1 MAQLSKLPHT
11 KCDKICSGQDS
22 FFRSNISPRSSKLLF
37 SEGSDQKSLLEKCF
51 ALQLYF
57 QSGYNVKT
65 CCGVRS
71 QSDNL
76 VPLCKF
82 EISFL

>member
-22 FFRSNISPRSSKLLF
+22 FFPSNISPRSSKLLF

-57 QSGYNVKT
+57 QSGYNVKHVVAYVVSPT
-65 CCGVRS
+65 
-71 QSDNL
+71 
-76 VPLCKF
+76 
-82 EISFL
+82 I